1 MTRTFSRFQDRPE
14 AGERLAARLERRSIA
29 AGVDVVFGVTPDGI
43 PVARVVADA
52 LGVPLGPIVVRT
64 ITAPSNPNL
73 TIGAVAADGSL
84 RLDEALVER
93 LGVDGAYVERT
104 AEREAE
110 DAREQRERYRS
121 RAGDVRPEGDGWT
134 ALVVDDGAATG
145 ATATACVRRLRAAGA
160 GRVVVAV
167 PVASPAV
174 VESLLEE
181 ADDVVAELTPA
192 DVGGVGRFYES
203 FGPVPEERALALLD
217 GDERGR

>member
-14 AGERLAARLERRSIA
+14 AGERLGTRLERRSIA
-29 AGVDVVFGVTPDGI
+29 ADVDVVFGVAPDAI

-52 LGVPLGPIVVRT
+52 LGVPLGAVVVRT
-64 ITAPSNPNL
+64 IAAPSNPEL

-84 RLDEALVER
+84 RFDEALVER

-104 AEREAE
+104 AEQEAE

-121 RAGDVRPEGDGWT
+121 RTGNVRPEGDGWT
-134 ALVVDDGAATG
+134 ALIVDDGAATG
-145 ATATACVRRLRAAGA
+145 ATATVCVRQLRAAGA

-181 ADDVVAELTPA
+181 ADDVVAELTPP
-192 DVGGVGRFYES
+192 DVGDVGRFYES
-203 FGPVPEERALALLD
+203 FEPVPEERALDRLD
-217 GDERGR
+217 VDERGR